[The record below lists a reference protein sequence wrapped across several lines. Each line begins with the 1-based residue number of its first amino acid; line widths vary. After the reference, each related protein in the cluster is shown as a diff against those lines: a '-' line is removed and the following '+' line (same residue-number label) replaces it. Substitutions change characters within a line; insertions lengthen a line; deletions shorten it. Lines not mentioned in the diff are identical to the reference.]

1 MRLERTPLLEQ
12 LQLNNDDFQNKQSTV
27 NKALYKARNKNS
39 DYISS
44 AFLHNLVICV
54 YSREKEEC
62 VAPNKCTV
70 EGCPVN

>member
-1 MRLERTPLLEQ
+1 MRLQRTPLLEQ
-12 LQLNNDDFQNKQSTV
+12 LQLNNDDFWSKQSTV

-44 AFLHNLVICV
+44 FLHNLVICV
-54 YSREKEEC
+54 YGTEKEEY

-70 EGCPVN
+70 EVCPVN